1 MVLPQIRGFYVLN
14 ASAVVAGGPICGSAF
29 LSTPEGRIIEVP
41 GIELQFSKD
50 GVYSGIPSKK
60 LQPGSQYSPA
70 DGPFVIL
77 SDRQLYM
84 ANNWDDEGLYSQ
96 GVCDVLVSD
105 DELFF
110 TSLER
115 GAYFALKKRAE

>member
-1 MVLPQIRGFYVLN
+1 MAIFIIIIITDNMIIGAPLYQYSQYALALTGF
-14 ASAVVAGGPICGSAF
+14 
-29 LSTPEGRIIEVP
+29 EVP